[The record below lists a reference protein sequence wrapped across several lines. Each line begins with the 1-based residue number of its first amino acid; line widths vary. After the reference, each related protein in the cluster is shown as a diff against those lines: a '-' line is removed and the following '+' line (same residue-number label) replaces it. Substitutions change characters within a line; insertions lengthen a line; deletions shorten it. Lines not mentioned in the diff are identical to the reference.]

1 MDSLDE
7 RRKKLCPKF
16 AKNCLKTEKIKDV
29 FPKNTSG
36 NEVNT
41 RKKQKYKVNLIRTE
55 RYKKSAIPYM
65 KNLLND
71 DYSERQRILV

>member
-1 MDSLDE
+1 MQ
-7 RRKKLCPKF
+7 KV
-16 AKNCLKTEKIKDV
+16 KDL
-29 FPKNTSG
+29 FPKNSSG

-41 RKKQKYKVNLIRTE
+41 RKKKKYKINLIRTE

-71 DYSERQRILV
+71 DYSERQAWAE

>member
-1 MDSLDE
+1 MPKVCE
-7 RRKKLCPKF
+7 KLS
-16 AKNCLKTEKIKDV
+16 KNETVKDI